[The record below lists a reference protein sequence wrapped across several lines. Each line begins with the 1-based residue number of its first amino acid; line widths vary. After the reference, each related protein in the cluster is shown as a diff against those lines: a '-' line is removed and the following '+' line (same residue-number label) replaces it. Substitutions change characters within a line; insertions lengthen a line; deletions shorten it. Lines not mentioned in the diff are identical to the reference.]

1 MINRWKGAQ
10 ALTRWPGYPNWWAA
24 GRWEICLNEDGQY
37 SGGWHLKW
45 SLGFQKCTHMRKQR
59 CMLTNMR
66 TKRQINT
73 HLLSLPVVRVE
84 PYSPTALLL
93 SSTSTGSQILHGP
106 GVSSSKAANEF
117 QTPSAATEADATKYI
132 VITRMLLGDKGKQVL
147 HPEKQLSWCISWEA
161 VWGFEKLKKTHI
173 FNVASKS

>member
-1 MINRWKGAQ
+1 MKMDIFWRVTSEVITGLPKVHTHAQ
-10 ALTRWPGYPNWWAA
+10 AKTYAHKHA
-24 GRWEICLNEDGQY
+24 Y
-37 SGGWHLKW
+37 
-45 SLGFQKCTHMRKQR
+45 QKT
-59 CMLTNMR
+59 
-66 TKRQINT
+66 NT

-147 HPEKQLSWCISWEA
+147 HPEKQLSWCIS
-161 VWGFEKLKKTHI
+161 
-173 FNVASKS
+173 